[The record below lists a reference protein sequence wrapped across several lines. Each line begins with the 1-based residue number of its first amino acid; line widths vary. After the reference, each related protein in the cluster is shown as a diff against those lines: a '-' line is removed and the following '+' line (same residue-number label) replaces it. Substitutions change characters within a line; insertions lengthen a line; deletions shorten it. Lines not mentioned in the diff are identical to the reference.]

1 MYDKYQERLVCTD
14 TEDGIRLDGAL
25 IGPSAPSARPI
36 AVVWVHG
43 GGSNFYQPM
52 YVRVG
57 RVLAARRLVFITGN
71 TRGHDYGSWCE
82 HADGTSFLGG
92 AAWERLEEAPQDVA
106 AWVRFAAEQGVH
118 RIVLAGH
125 SLGALKAI
133 VYQAEHPD
141 PRVVGLALISPPLRA
156 EWDTGRYPDLL
167 SQAEQLV
174 ADGRAE
180 ELLPGP
186 WIRLSARTLLST
198 HRFELDQIGRAR
210 PDAPIA
216 HVRCPVLAIL
226 GTNEPSIGVP
236 DDLEA
241 VRRNAGAAPRV
252 ELHVLEGADH
262 SYAGQE
268 AKLAEVL
275 ADWVATVGVSNNPS
289 PSVRPLRE
297 CSA

>member
-1 MYDKYQERLVCTD
+1 VHDNYQEHLVCTH

-25 IGPSAPSARPI
+25 IRALVPTARPI

-52 YVRVG
+52 YLRLG
-57 RVLAARRLVFITGN
+57 RALAARRIVFITGN

-92 AAWERLEEAPQDVA
+92 VAWERLEGAPRDVA

-118 RIVLAGH
+118 RVALAGH
-125 SLGALKAI
+125 SLGALKVI

-141 PRVVGLALISPPLRA
+141 PRVVGLALISPPLRP
-156 EWDTGRYPDLL
+156 EWDTGRYPNLL
-167 SQAEQLV
+167 AQAEQLV
-174 ADGRAE
+174 ADGQAE

-198 HRFELDQIGRAR
+198 HRFDLDQFGRAR

-216 HVRCPVLAIL
+216 RVRCPVLAIL

-236 DDLEA
+236 DDLET
-241 VRRNAGAAPRV
+241 VRRNARAAPRV
-252 ELHVLEGADH
+252 ELRVLEGADH

-268 AKLAEVL
+268 AELAEVL
-275 ADWVATVGVSNNPS
+275 ADWIAGVSNDPS
-289 PSVRPLRE
+289 PPS
-297 CSA
+297 